1 MCGKAYNFTVGVSM
15 FKITESAAA
24 VLDREFVIRETDRN
38 GHPHLLVKVP
48 EIEKIPDADIG
59 LEVKRDEDATML
71 LNLLVYDVPTEP
83 IGYQIRLDPG
93 IDSDLGFLR
102 SMIAASQFRMHPCA
116 RVEGIWKVGPAQT
129 FRIPPNVLLRLK
141 HFSLDWP
148 QPVEPPRQIPDAPP
162 RTNDLSLT
170 HPGPSPDDSV
180 DLAEPIIQ
188 NRLGQP
194 DPRDTVIKKLKEQ
207 NHILRDQ
214 LRTKDKRII
223 ELEDELNDIKSKGR
237 GYKLSDKKSWW
248 NPF

>member
-1 MCGKAYNFTVGVSM
+1 M
-15 FKITESAAA
+15 FKITEAAA
-24 VLDREFVIRETDRN
+24 AILDKQHVIRETDRS
-38 GHPHLLVKVP
+38 GHPHLLVMVP
-48 EIEKIPDADIG
+48 DISKIPDADLG
-59 LEVKRDEDATML
+59 LEVKRDDGGAML
-71 LNLLVYDVPTEP
+71 LDMLVYDEPTEP
-83 IGYQIRLDPG
+83 ITYEMKLDPNVEQ
-93 IDSDLGFLR
+93 DLAFLR
-102 SMIAASQFRMHPCA
+102 SMIKASQFRMHPCA
-116 RVEGIWKVGPAQT
+116 REAGAWRVGPAQT

-148 QPVEPPRQIPDAPP
+148 QPPEVLAPVAEAP
-162 RTNDLSLT
+162 KTNDLALT
-170 HPGPSPDDSV
+170 HPGDDGSV
-180 DLAEPIIQ
+180 NLAEPIIQ

-223 ELEDELNDIKSKGR
+223 ELEDELNDLRSRGR

>member
-1 MCGKAYNFTVGVSM
+1 M
-15 FKITESAAA
+15 FKITDSAAA
-24 VLDREFVIRETDRN
+24 ILDREFVIRETDRN

-48 EIEKIPDADIG
+48 EIDKIPDADIG
-59 LEVKRDEDATML
+59 LEVKRDEDGSMI

-83 IGYQIRLDPG
+83 INYEIRLDPAVE
-93 IDSDLGFLR
+93 IDLGFLR

-116 RVEGIWKVGPAQT
+116 RENRNWRVGPAQT

-148 QPVEPPRQIPDAPP
+148 QPVEPDAPIPDASKKS
-162 RTNDLSLT
+162 NDLSLT
-170 HPGPSPDDSV
+170 PPGPVPDPGAV
-180 DLAEPIIQ
+180 DLADPIIQ
-188 NRLGQP
+188 NRVGQP

-223 ELEDELNDIKSKGR
+223 ELEDELNEMKSRGR